1 MEFLEVKNVEK
12 VFKDEKRGTSV
23 KALENINFSIKE
35 NEFVCLLGG
44 SGCGKST
51 LLNMIAGF
59 EKPTAGEILVN
70 GKKIEGMGADR
81 GMVFQAPTLMP
92 WLTVSKNI
100 SFYLKLQGM
109 SRKKQKEEA
118 QKYIDMVGLTGFE
131 NHYPHELSGGMNQ
144 RVGIARALL
153 QNPSLILMDEPFA
166 ALDPFTKTDMQ
177 EELARIWQEHKRT
190 IIFVTHSVEEALI
203 LGTKIIVL
211 SNRPGRVNKIIDLDM
226 SRPRDTTSPIFN
238 QYKREILDLIVKNKN
253 TSERKTPIHQ
263 VI

>member
-1 MEFLEVKNVEK
+1 
-12 VFKDEKRGTSV
+12 
-23 KALENINFSIKE
+23 
-35 NEFVCLLGG
+35 
-44 SGCGKST
+44 
-51 LLNMIAGF
+51 
-59 EKPTAGEILVN
+59 
-70 GKKIEGMGADR
+70 
-81 GMVFQAPTLMP
+81 MVFQQATLMP

-100 SFYLKLQGM
+100 SFHLKLKRVSKQ
-109 SRKKQKEEA
+109 KQKEEA
-118 QKYIDMVGLTGFE
+118 QKYIDMVGLKGFE

-166 ALDPFTKTDMQ
+166 ALDPFTKADMQ

-211 SNRPGRVNKIIDLDM
+211 SNRPGRVNQIIDLNM
-226 SRPRDTTSPIFN
+226 SRPRDTTSPAFN
-238 QYKREILDLIVKNKN
+238 QYKREILSLIKENKPAP
-253 TSERKTPIHQ
+253 EPKKPVHQ

>member
-1 MEFLEVKNVEK
+1 MAFLEINNVEK
-12 VFKDEKRGTSV
+12 VFKDEKRGTEL
-23 KALENINFSIKE
+23 KALHNINFSIEE

-59 EKPTAGEILVN
+59 DQPTVGEILIN
-70 GKKIEGMGADR
+70 GRKIEGTGSDR
-81 GMVFQAPTLMP
+81 GMVFQQPTLMP

-100 SFYLKLQGM
+100 SFHLKLKGVNG
-109 SRKKQKEEA
+109 RKRREEA

-131 NHYPHELSGGMNQ
+131 KHYPHELSGGMNQ

-153 QNPSLILMDEPFA
+153 LNPSLILMDEPFA

-177 EELARIWQEHKRT
+177 EELVRIWQEQKRT

-211 SNRPGRVNKIIDLDM
+211 SKRPGRVNKIIDLDM
-226 SRPRDTTSPIFN
+226 SRPRDTTSQAFN
-238 QYKREILDLIVKNKN
+238 QHKREILSLIKENN
-253 TSERKTPIHQ
+253 TSTKPDKQIQ
-263 VI
+263 AI

>member
-1 MEFLEVKNVEK
+1 MAFLEVRNVEK
-12 VFKDEKRGTSV
+12 IYKDEKRGSAV
-23 KALENINFSIKE
+23 KALENINFSIEE

-59 EKPTAGEILVN
+59 EKPTSGEILMN

-81 GMVFQAPTLMP
+81 GMVFQQATLMP

-100 SFYLKLQGM
+100 SFHLKLKRVSKQ
-109 SRKKQKEEA
+109 KQKEEA
-118 QKYIDMVGLTGFE
+118 QKYIDMVGLKGFE

-166 ALDPFTKTDMQ
+166 ALDPFTKADMQ

-211 SNRPGRVNKIIDLDM
+211 SNRPGRVNQIIDLNM
-226 SRPRDTTSPIFN
+226 SRPRDTTSPAFN
-238 QYKREILDLIVKNKN
+238 QYKREILSLIKENKPAP
-253 TSERKTPIHQ
+253 EPKKPVHQ